1 MPKFDVDVNGQT
13 YEVDAPDERT
23 AWAYAK
29 QKHAAASAPAAPA
42 APRDRTLGEQVRTLP
57 QDMARQLALTGRNV
71 VTGVTAIPGMAAD
84 ATMAVY
90 NLLTGSN
97 QQMPT
102 EALQRAMTRMGVP
115 EARTG
120 LERGLGMLQ
129 SAAVGGKTPMPKIGP
144 QVPANFQRAPTNLE
158 TEFAATRPAGYV
170 VPPSTIK
177 PTAGNV
183 ALESVGGKIATAQT
197 ASLRNQEVTNRLAAR
212 SVGLSPNQPLTVDA
226 LKHIRTKAGQ
236 AYENLGKSGR
246 IQPDLDF
253 YADLSRIR
261 SNITQIQRDFPRA
274 NVAAGD
280 EIGDLVKSLQ
290 EPGFNA
296 RSGLAYIKELR
307 KSATSNLLKADDPA
321 KRSLGT
327 AQQQAAD
334 ALEDM
339 IERQLAQTG
348 NQSLVDEFRAARQ
361 LIAKTYTVQNAL
373 ETTGNVN
380 AAKLAQLLRKDR
392 PLSPE
397 LTTAARFAGAF
408 PKAAAMPERV
418 AGPGVSALDAGV
430 AGAGGALGLALQS
443 PQTAAAALAFPFAR
457 YGARNLALSEALQ
470 RGLLKPSRGLPS
482 WAMGTAAG
490 AAAQDQE

>member
-1 MPKFDVDVNGQT
+1 MPKYKIEGKIYNAAT
-13 YEVDAPDERT
+13 EEE
-23 AWAYAK
+23 AYA
-29 QKHAAASAPAAPA
+29 QAYPQNGASKVSV
-42 APRDRTLGEQVRTLP
+42 APRNRTLGEQVQTLP
-57 QDMARQLALTGRNV
+57 QDLARQLALTGRNV
-71 VTGVTAIPGMAAD
+71 VTGLTAIPGMAAD
-84 ATMAVY
+84 ATMAGY
-90 NLLTGSN
+90 NLLTGGN

-102 EALQRAMTRMGVP
+102 QALQEAMTRAGVP
-115 EARTG
+115 EPQTG
-120 LERGLGMLQ
+120 LERNLGMVQ
-129 SAAVGGKTPMPKIGP
+129 SAMAGSRVPLP
-144 QVPANFQRAPTNLE
+144 QFGTQAPANFQRAPTNVE
-158 TEFAATRPAGYV
+158 REFAATRDAGYV

-177 PTAGNV
+177 PTMGNV
-183 ALESVGGKIATAQT
+183 AVESLGGKIATAQT
-197 ASLRNQEVTNRLAAR
+197 ASLRNQEVTNRLASQ
-212 SVGLSPNQPLTVDA
+212 SVGLSPNQPLTKNA
-226 LKHIRTKAGQ
+226 LKQIREQAGQ
-236 AYENLGKSGR
+236 AYKNLGKSGQ

-253 YADLSRIR
+253 YSDLARIR
-261 SNITQIQRDFPRA
+261 SNITQIQRDFPKA
-274 NVAAGD
+274 NIAAGD
-280 EIGDLVKSLQ
+280 EIADLVKSLQ
-290 EPGFNA
+290 EPKFNA

-307 KSATSNLLKADDPA
+307 KSATSNLLKTDDPA

-380 AAKLAQLLRKDR
+380 ASKLAALLRKDR

-397 LTTAARFAGAF
+397 LTIAARFAGAF

-457 YGARNLALSEALQ
+457 YGARRLALSKALQ
-470 RGLLKPSRGLPS
+470 KGLLKPSRTLPRGS
-482 WAMGTAAG
+482 AG
-490 AAAQDQE
+490 AVAGAMAGMEQE

>member
-1 MPKFDVDVNGQT
+1 MADIKEGAIARNKTTGERIVYRGGQWVPL
-13 YEVDAPDERT
+13 ET
-23 AWAYAK
+23 ASRPVT
-29 QKHAAASAPAAPA
+29 AAQQ
-42 APRDRTLGEQVRTLP
+42 PRDRSLGEQVRTLP
-57 QDMARQLALTGRNV
+57 QDMARQLALTGRNI
-71 VTGVTAIPGMAAD
+71 VTGVTGLPGMAAD
-84 ATMAVY
+84 ATMAGY
-90 NLLTGSN
+90 NLLTGGN
-97 QQMPT
+97 QQMPS
-102 EALQRAMTRMGVP
+102 EALQGLMTRMGVP
-115 EARTG
+115 EPQTG

-144 QVPANFQRAPTNLE
+144 QAPANFRRAPTNLE
-158 TEFAATRPAGYV
+158 TEFAATQPAGYV

-212 SVGLSPNQPLTVDA
+212 AVGLSPNQPLTVNA
-226 LKHIRTKAGQ
+226 LEQVRKKGGQ

-261 SNITQIQRDFPRA
+261 SNIAQIQRDFPKA

-280 EIGDLVKSLQ
+280 EIDDLVKSLQ

-307 KSATSNLLKADDPA
+307 KSATSNLLKNDDPA
-321 KRSLGT
+321 KLSLGT
-327 AQQQAAD
+327 AQQRAAN
-334 ALEDM
+334 AIEDM

-408 PKAAAMPERV
+408 PRAAVVPERIG
-418 AGPGVSALDAGV
+418 GPGVSALDATM

-443 PQTAAAALAFPFAR
+443 PKTAAAALAFPFAR
-457 YGARNLALSEALQ
+457 YGARNLALSKALQ
-470 RGLLKPSRGLPS
+470 RGLLKQPRGLPPGVPG
-482 WAMGTAAG
+482 AVAG
-490 AAAQDQE
+490 AMANMEQE